1 MEIWGSNQAADN
13 NFSSPGL
20 DIWVYSRPHGEAA
33 YGGDVYYVSL
43 CGGGVIT
50 RFILADV
57 SGHGAVV
64 GDLARSLRDL
74 MRRNINRKSQDRL
87 VKQLN
92 RQFTELAQL
101 RRFATAL
108 VATYLTTSDK
118 LTVSNA
124 GHPRPLWYQAS
135 ARQWSFLVGPDD
147 AQDGALANLPLG
159 IDEAVSFAQ
168 TEIVLN
174 RGDLVLFYTDA
185 LTETTDA
192 AGKVLGEARLLALL
206 DKLDAAQPTRLAAA
220 LIQRLDSFREGRPPE
235 DDFTF
240 MLLSHNAGNS
250 PRLTL
255 RQKLDVYAKVF
266 HLKSV

>member
-1 MEIWGSNQAADN
+1 VSWPGHYVISCAATSIARARNGSSN
-13 NFSSPGL
+13 SSTG
-20 DIWVYSRPHGEAA
+20 
-33 YGGDVYYVSL
+33 
-43 CGGGVIT
+43 
-50 RFILADV
+50 
-57 SGHGAVV
+57 
-64 GDLARSLRDL
+64 
-74 MRRNINRKSQDRL
+74 
-87 VKQLN
+87 
-92 RQFTELAQL
+92 QFTELAQL

-118 LTVSNA
+118 LTISNA

-135 ARQWSFLVGPDD
+135 ARQWSFLVGPNDG
-147 AQDGALANLPLG
+147 QDGALSNLPLG

-168 TEIVLN
+168 TEIALGHN
-174 RGDLVLFYTDA
+174 DLVLFYTDA

-192 AGKVLGEARLLALL
+192 TGKVLGEGRLLALL
-206 DKLDAAQPTRLAAA
+206 NDLDAAQPARLGSD
-220 LIQRLDSFREGRPPE
+220 LIQRLDLLRKGKPPE

-266 HLKSV
+266 GLKSVR